1 MSADPAV
8 DPRGPR
14 FTAWI
19 TSIILALVLVTG
31 SWRLLAAQAVVFALC
46 AFIGL
51 RLNPWGQVYR
61 YVVQPRIKPTSE
73 REAAEPLRFAQG
85 VGFVFAVIGTVGYV
99 SGLTTLGMVATA
111 MALIAALVNA
121 AFGYCMGCEM
131 YLLVRRF
138 VPARSSAAAG
148 K

>member
-1 MSADPAV
+1 MSAEPAV

-14 FTAWI
+14 FSAWI
-19 TSIILALVLVTG
+19 TSIILILVLVTG
-31 SWRLLAAQAVVFALC
+31 SWRLLAAQAVLFGLC

-61 YVVQPRIKPTSE
+61 HVVQPRLAPPTE
-73 REAAEPLRFAQG
+73 HEAAEPLRFAQG
-85 VGFVFAVIGTVGYV
+85 VGFVFALIGTIGYV
-99 SGLTTLGMVATA
+99 SGLTTLGTVATA
-111 MALIAALVNA
+111 FALIAAFVNA

-138 VPARSSAAAG
+138 VPARSGAG
-148 K
+148 S